1 MKAILLRNLSKNR
14 YLYLYSALIFIAFGF
29 KQEKN
34 IPFFAFYF
42 ASILMSYTNKEDN
55 KSEALRRTYPI
66 SVKKIMGTSFLQAG
80 IFICVSFAFISIISI
95 IFKLPK
101 ESFISYTAFSLYI
114 ALNEYGDILSLSKFS
129 KVQMAILVI
138 TLILSLFIALQS
150 HLTYLDKYFYFLL
163 LGMVLVIIN
172 TSLIYEKE
180 KNNYYLEGKS

>member
-42 ASILMSYTNKEDN
+42 ASVLMSYTNKEDN

-66 SVKKIMGTSFLQAG
+66 SLKKIIGTSMIEAG
-80 IFICVSFAFISIISI
+80 IFISVSFIFIAIMAFYFNLS
-95 IFKLPK
+95 K
-101 ESFISYTAFSLYI
+101 EIFISYTAFSLYVV
-114 ALNEYGDILSLSKFS
+114 LNQYGDILSLSKFS

>member
-1 MKAILLRNLSKNR
+1 MI
-14 YLYLYSALIFIAFGF
+14 
-29 KQEKN
+29 E
-34 IPFFAFYF
+34 
-42 ASILMSYTNKEDN
+42 
-55 KSEALRRTYPI
+55 
-66 SVKKIMGTSFLQAG
+66 AG
-80 IFICVSFAFISIISI
+80 IFISVSFIFIAIMAFYFNLS
-95 IFKLPK
+95 K
-101 ESFISYTAFSLYI
+101 EIFISYTAFSLYVV
-114 ALNEYGDILSLSKFS
+114 LNQYGDILSLSKFS